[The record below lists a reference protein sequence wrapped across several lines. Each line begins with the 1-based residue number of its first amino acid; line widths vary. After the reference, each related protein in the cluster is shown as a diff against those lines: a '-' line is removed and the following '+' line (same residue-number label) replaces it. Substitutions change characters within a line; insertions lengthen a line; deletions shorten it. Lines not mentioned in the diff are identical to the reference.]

1 MRPRH
6 FLLLASALLLTACAT
21 RIRQGVVV
29 EKRARTG
36 IPNVYATHLSFR
48 YSEPD
53 VYWVRVE
60 GQDSRGRTRRKSVI
74 LFRRDWEQLRVG
86 DHWSSERGFS
96 PAEAA
101 DK

>member
-1 MRPRH
+1 MLPRR
-6 FLLLASALLLTACAT
+6 FLLLTVTFLFTACAT
-21 RIRQGVVV
+21 IRQGIVV

-36 IPNVYATHLSFR
+36 MPTAYETSLSFR

-53 VYWVRVE
+53 VYWVRIE

-86 DHWSSERGFS
+86 DHWSRERGFS
-96 PAEAA
+96 PAEASG
-101 DK
+101 K